1 MWRDRVRR
9 LATDPV
15 VMRSRPATNI
25 YVKHC
30 LLINTNNLNLRS
42 WLLAYQCK
50 IKCITPTLFST
61 LILIFETLFPF
72 VSGELRPELPFM
84 PSFSN
89 ISSTVGSI
97 MHLLQSLPELL
108 TREAEYGVYDAREF
122 QHTFVYRET
131 LMAMNNSQDLTC
143 ALGSV
148 LKASNCGMCYLQCV
162 VI

>member
-1 MWRDRVRR
+1 MHN
-9 LATDPV
+9 
-15 VMRSRPATNI
+15 TNI
-25 YVKHC
+25 
-30 LLINTNNLNLRS
+30 
-42 WLLAYQCK
+42 
-50 IKCITPTLFST
+50 FGT

-72 VSGELRPELPFM
+72 VSGELRPELPFI

-97 MHLLQSLPELL
+97 MHLLGSLPELL
-108 TREAEYGVYDAREF
+108 TREAQYGVYDAREF

-148 LKASNCGMCYLQCV
+148 LKASNCGIYNVLLYRLCDNVYNFLKNKLLQIIC
-162 VI
+162 IS